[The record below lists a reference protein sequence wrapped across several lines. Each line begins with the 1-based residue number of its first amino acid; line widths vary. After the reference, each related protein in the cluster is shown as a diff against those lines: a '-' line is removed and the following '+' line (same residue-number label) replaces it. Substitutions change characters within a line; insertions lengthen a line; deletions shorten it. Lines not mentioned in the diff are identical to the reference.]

1 MYTCSIKTPYRATQS
16 TDPPGGEAARSPNTA
31 EGGEVGHVGGL
42 SQGVSQWPE
51 GLAVVP
57 LQGEAGLQ
65 STVQAVVL

>member
-1 MYTCSIKTPYRATQS
+1 M
-16 TDPPGGEAARSPNTA
+16 DPPGGEAARSPNTA

-42 SQGVSQWPE
+42 SQGVPQWPE